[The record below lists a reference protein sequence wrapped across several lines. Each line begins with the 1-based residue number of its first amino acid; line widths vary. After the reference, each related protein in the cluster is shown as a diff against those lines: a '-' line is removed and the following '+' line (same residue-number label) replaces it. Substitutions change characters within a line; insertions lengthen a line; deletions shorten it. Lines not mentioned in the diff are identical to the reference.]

1 VQTRKISAWLGEH
14 LCERT
19 NEESLTL
26 ILEAMDDFSQKSSVQ
41 TFGASTIE
49 VVGAG
54 ETVTTEMR
62 VGGFP

>member
-1 VQTRKISAWLGEH
+1 

-26 ILEAMDDFSQKSSVQ
+26 ILEAMDDFSQKSSVN

-54 ETVTTEMR
+54 ETVTAEMR
-62 VGGFP
+62 GGGFL